1 MLKRL
6 SLLLTILLL
15 LASLVEAFH
24 YHDDGADHP
33 QCSIC
38 AAHHQKAE
46 FGLTGVLYHVVR
58 DFVETPYLRP
68 VPSLVTKVFFAPF
81 NSRAPPVLSSRC

>member
-6 SLLLTILLL
+6 SLLFAILLL
-15 LASLVEAFH
+15 LATLVEAFH

-38 AAHHQKAE
+38 TAIHQHAE
-46 FGLTGVLYHVVR
+46 SGFATPVSEIVR
-58 DFVETPYLRP
+58 TYVESPYPRP
-68 VPSLVTKVFFAPF
+68 VLAIVTNTFFTPF
-81 NSRAPPVLSSRC
+81 NSRAPPA